1 MRKDASGQAGFTLLE
16 VLICLTIT
24 AVLLAAMIPLFATSL
39 ALWRISGSRSEV
51 QQTARFAVDS
61 MVRDLKYGSDIR
73 KVDDNELSFI
83 DVQGRRSG
91 YRLSTSSHILYN
103 LLSNDTPQP
112 VTGANIQK
120 AVNVL
125 VYGDYGSAKA
135 LFHVQEQ
142 TVYLYLTAVDTVTGQ
157 SFTVHTAVGRIA
169 SYLR

>member
-1 MRKDASGQAGFTLLE
+1 MKYARGQAGFTLLE
-16 VLICLTIT
+16 VLISLTIT
-24 AVLLAAMIPLFATSL
+24 VVLLAALIPLFATSL
-39 ALWRISGSRSEV
+39 ALWRTSGSQSEV

-73 KVDDNELSFI
+73 KVNDNELSFI
-83 DVQGRRSG
+83 DAQGRRSG

-103 LLSNDTPQP
+103 LLSNDKPQP
-112 VTGANIQK
+112 VTGANIQ
-120 AVNVL
+120 AAANVL